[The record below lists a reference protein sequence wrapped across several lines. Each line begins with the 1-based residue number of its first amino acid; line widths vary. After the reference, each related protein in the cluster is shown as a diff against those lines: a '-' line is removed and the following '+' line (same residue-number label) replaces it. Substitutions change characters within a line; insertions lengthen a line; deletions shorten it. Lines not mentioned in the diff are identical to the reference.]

1 MCRGQ
6 RPARGGPTPGQPSA
20 LQQSPCRGLLPPPV
34 PRDSRPRAGLGAK
47 PHSRHW
53 QSALFLK
60 GPPQVTRRHHPAASS
75 PGLRARV
82 GKVQTAPPAPA
93 SRPHPCT
100 GTCVAPA
107 PVALLEAPKFHPC
120 LFWKCAETRGPSS
133 LPRLHAAIC
142 CLSLQG
148 QSPPGYGY
156 PALPGCPPR
165 RSRGGWGSAKPL
177 PAPRAP
183 AARTGRPLPA
193 AAGRTVAQAP
203 EPTTPGQRE
212 DGRLP
217 SPFFSMYIF
226 CFSVKCP
233 GSSITYKHDL

>member
-120 LFWKCAETRGPSS
+120 LFWKCAETRGAQFPAPSARS
-133 LPRLHAAIC
+133 HLLPQFARTKSPRLWLPC
-142 CLSLQG
+142 PPG
-148 QSPPGYGY
+148 MSPPQKSGRLGERQ
-156 PALPGCPPR
+156 APPR
-165 RSRGGWGSAKPL
+165 PEGSCGQD
-177 PAPRAP
+177 RAP
-183 AARTGRPLPA
+183 PAGGCGKDRGAGARADDSGTKGRRTPPL
-193 AAGRTVAQAP
+193 
-203 EPTTPGQRE
+203 
-212 DGRLP
+212 
-217 SPFFSMYIF
+217 SIFFHVYFLFF
-226 CFSVKCP
+226 CKMSRFF
-233 GSSITYKHDL
+233 HNL